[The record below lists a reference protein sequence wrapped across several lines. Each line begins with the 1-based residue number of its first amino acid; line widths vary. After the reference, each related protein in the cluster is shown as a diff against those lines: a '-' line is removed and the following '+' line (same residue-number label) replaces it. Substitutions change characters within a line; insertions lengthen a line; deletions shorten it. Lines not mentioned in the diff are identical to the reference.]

1 MGKSALPL
9 ARVYQLLEPGPV
21 VLVATRAPERPNVM
35 AMSWHLM
42 MEFTPPLVGCVLSNR
57 NYSYELLLKSREC
70 TLNIPTRALARA
82 VVGCGNVSGRRRD
95 KFAAFGLTAVPARA
109 VAAPLIA
116 ECYASL
122 ECRIADT
129 TLVRR
134 YNLFVLE
141 VVQAWIDRSVR
152 RPRTIHHMGYGRFM
166 VAGDVLRLPSRM
178 K

>member
-1 MGKSALPL
+1 MGKSSMALS
-9 ARVYQLLEPGPV
+9 RVYQLLEPGPV
-21 VLVATRAPERPNVM
+21 VLVATRAAERPNVM
-35 AMSWHLM
+35 TLSWHLM

-70 TLNIPTRALARA
+70 TINIPTRQLARA

-95 KFAAFGLTAVPARA
+95 KFEAFGLTAVPARS
-109 VAAPLIA
+109 VVAPLIA
-116 ECYASL
+116 ECYANL

-129 TLVRR
+129 KLVRK

-152 RPRTIHHMGYGRFM
+152 RPRTIHHMGYGRFT
-166 VAGDVLRLPSRM
+166 VAGDILRLPSRM